1 MKEKDLLN
9 KQLREET
16 KFIRDFMNNH
26 KLQIPNNYEIK
37 KIKKNHFIDDA
48 WSLFKIILIIV
59 LSIIWLSLWFVPKD
73 QEIGV
78 LLFYIISGIM
88 IPIIVISLS
97 RNL

>member
-37 KIKKNHFIDDA
+37 KIKK
-48 WSLFKIILIIV
+48 IIL
-59 LSIIWLSLWFVPKD
+59 
-73 QEIGV
+73 
-78 LLFYIISGIM
+78 
-88 IPIIVISLS
+88 
-97 RNL
+97 